1 MANITITTAANLIPE
16 LWGPM
21 IIKAY
26 HNAQKFRP
34 LVQSLDFV
42 GKPGDT
48 IHIPTIT
55 ALSADNKQAN
65 TDLTPVSNTESK
77 VDVVIDKYKAK
88 LVTLEDIAA
97 VQASFP
103 LLSIYATEIGGCLG
117 RALDEDLAD
126 QVANCDTSVDASTTT
141 VANMHKK
148 IIECKQTLDVA
159 NAPEAGRVL
168 AVTPYFASQLLL
180 NPYFISKDYIGD
192 AKAVATGVI
201 GSIYGFTVVMS
212 NALPSTGGADSNWV
226 FVKEAIGLAV
236 QKDISL
242 EYGRHLRGL
251 SSDVVGSLIYGSKIL
266 IQAGTL
272 RLESATTAYTG

>member
-21 IIKAY
+21 IIRAY
-26 HNAQKFRP
+26 TTAQKFRP
-34 LVQSLDFV
+34 LVQSLEMN

-55 ALSADNKQAN
+55 SLSADNKLAN
-65 TDLTPVSNTESK
+65 TDLTPTGNTEGK
-77 VDVVIDKYKAK
+77 VDVTIDQYKAK
-88 LVTLEDIAA
+88 LVTLEDIAS

-117 RALDEDLAD
+117 RAIDSSLAGL
-126 QVANCDTSVDASTTT
+126 VAGCDTTVDASATTI
-141 VANMHKK
+141 ANLHTK
-148 IIECKQTLDVA
+148 IIEAKRTLDVA
-159 NAPEAGRVL
+159 NAPEEGRIL
-168 AVTPYFASQLLL
+168 AVTPYFHSQLLQ
-180 NPYFISKDYIGD
+180 NSYFISRDYIGD
-192 AKAVATGVI
+192 ARATADGVV

-212 NALPSTGGADSNWV
+212 NALPSEGGYDSNFV
-226 FVKEAIGLAV
+226 FVKPAVGLAV

-251 SSDVVGSLIYGSKIL
+251 SSDVVGSVIYGMKIL
-266 IQAGTL
+266 IQEGTL
-272 RLESATTAYTG
+272 LLKSATTAYTG